1 MEVQS
6 DHGWTDTD
14 EGEEGSDEGGD
25 EEGVVQPDPEDEMEL
40 VLDELFPRPVMAP
53 RGPPPGTPP
62 VFRMPPPA
70 RVPQLRRMAYAPP
83 PLAPRMPAA
92 TPRLNFLGMPAA
104 TPTTP
109 GPNFLGTP
117 TTPGPNFSSVPAT
130 PGSSFSS
137 VPRTP
142 VEPLQPGYYAR
153 NPEPHQHPFDD

>member
-1 MEVQS
+1 MEAQT

-14 EGEEGSDEGGD
+14 EGEGGD
-25 EEGVVQPDPEDEMEL
+25 EEGVVQPNPEDEMEL

-53 RGPPPGTPP
+53 RGPPPGTPPGTPP

-130 PGSSFSS
+130 PGSNFSS
-137 VPRTP
+137 VPHTP
-142 VEPLQPGYYAR
+142 VGPLQPGYYAR